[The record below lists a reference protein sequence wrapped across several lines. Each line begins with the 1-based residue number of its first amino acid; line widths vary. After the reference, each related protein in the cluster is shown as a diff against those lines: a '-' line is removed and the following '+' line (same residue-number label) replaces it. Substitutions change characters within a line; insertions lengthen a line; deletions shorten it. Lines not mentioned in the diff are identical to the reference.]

1 MNYRFHPAAEAEH
14 LEQIVFYESRQQGL
28 GSRYRTHFLRTIER
42 ICEAPAQY
50 AVEQPPDIRRSRLR
64 LFPPAVLY
72 REQNGVILNDDRFYA
87 ALRMSASVL
96 RDVPQPGL

>member
-1 MNYRFHPAAEAEH
+1 MNYRFHPVAEAEH

-50 AVEQPPDIRRSRLR
+50 AVEQPRDIRRSRLR
-64 LFPPAVLY
+64 LFPPTVLY
-72 REQNGVILNDDRFYA
+72 REQNGVIQILAVAHYRRRPGYW
-87 ALRMSASVL
+87 SV
-96 RDVPQPGL
+96 RARTSSMG